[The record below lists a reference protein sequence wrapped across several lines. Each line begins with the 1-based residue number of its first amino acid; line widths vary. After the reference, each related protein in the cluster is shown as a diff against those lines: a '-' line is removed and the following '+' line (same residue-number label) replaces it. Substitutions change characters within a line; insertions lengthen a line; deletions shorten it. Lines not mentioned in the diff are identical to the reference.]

1 MPKTK
6 KGNGGPVKNGGG
18 GKKSRVAVACNL
30 QPFYQDRA
38 GCVAAF
44 CAKNVND
51 ANSLK
56 DTNGANVVNGTNG
69 VMDTKDSHL
78 EVGQTPF
85 RHCVMRN
92 LLDEAFLPQLRE
104 ELAALRLREKSND
117 LYQFRQSGELNR
129 ATGPCLSALRETLL
143 NQVKPILSEVTT
155 TNNCLVRTEENL

>member
-69 VMDTKDSHL
+69 VKDTKDSHL
-78 EVGQTPF
+78 EVGQMPF

-92 LLDEAFLPQLRE
+92 LLDEAVVCEHMLGF
-104 ELAALRLREKSND
+104 
-117 LYQFRQSGELNR
+117 
-129 ATGPCLSALRETLL
+129 
-143 NQVKPILSEVTT
+143 
-155 TNNCLVRTEENL
+155 VRTVGRVGRSRGFLEAGVKQ